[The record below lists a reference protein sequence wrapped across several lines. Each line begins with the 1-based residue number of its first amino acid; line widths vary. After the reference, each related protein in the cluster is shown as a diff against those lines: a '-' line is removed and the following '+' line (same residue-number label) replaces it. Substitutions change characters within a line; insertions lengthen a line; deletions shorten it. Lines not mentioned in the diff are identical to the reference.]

1 MEVRMTRSQV
11 VTLSTKGQLV
21 LPRSIRASAGLHA
34 GSTLNVT
41 LEPDGTITVRPVRG
55 KLAAFFHSLEGV
67 ASAGPLD
74 VDAAILESVEGL
86 DHATRQR

>member
-1 MEVRMTRSQV
+1 MTRSQV

-21 LPRSIRASAGLHA
+21 LPRSIRTAAGLHS
-34 GSTLNVT
+34 GSTLTIT
-41 LEPDGTITVRPVRG
+41 LTADGTITVRPVRG
-55 KLAAFFHSLEGV
+55 QLEAFFHSLDRV
-67 ASAGPLD
+67 APAGPLD